1 MVSVIIPVYNSE
13 RYISEAVESVLNQTY
28 RNLQVIVINDGSTD
42 GTERA
47 LEPYMDH
54 INYFFQENR
63 GVAAARNVGIRSSR
77 GRYIAFLD
85 SDDIWMPEKLENQV
99 SYMIGHPE
107 FKFLYSDYVYFN
119 DDNLDVKDSIPL
131 YKNAKPAGCIFHNLV
146 MSSHFLHTSTV
157 LAKREIIEEVG
168 GFDERFR
175 LGEDYELW
183 LRISAIYDIGYVE
196 GVFSG
201 YRRHPGSLT
210 ANNYNQEVPWEI
222 RAIEKNLKANPDK
235 ARELKPPRI
244 RRRLSEIYKSFGHSS
259 FIKGLYEVARYHYR
273 KHILLS
279 PFNLKG
285 WFYYL
290 SCITFPNWTLWAI
303 ERLRGRF

>member
-77 GRYIAFLD
+77 GRHIAFLD

-107 FKFLYSDYVYFN
+107 FKFLYSDFVYFN
-119 DDNLDVKDSIPL
+119 DDNRRQRFNSI
-131 YKNAKPAGCIFHNLV
+131 I
-146 MSSHFLHTSTV
+146 
-157 LAKREIIEEVG
+157 
-168 GFDERFR
+168 
-175 LGEDYELW
+175 
-183 LRISAIYDIGYVE
+183 
-196 GVFSG
+196 
-201 YRRHPGSLT
+201 
-210 ANNYNQEVPWEI
+210 
-222 RAIEKNLKANPDK
+222 
-235 ARELKPPRI
+235 
-244 RRRLSEIYKSFGHSS
+244 
-259 FIKGLYEVARYHYR
+259 
-273 KHILLS
+273 
-279 PFNLKG
+279 
-285 WFYYL
+285 
-290 SCITFPNWTLWAI
+290 
-303 ERLRGRF
+303 